1 MQVIYVLWLRQLKR
15 YVRSKPRILAALGQP
30 LLFLIAFGFGLGPIF
45 EQAGRGD
52 YIQFLAPGLAAMA
65 ILFNAVFSGL
75 ELIWDRQFGFLKET
89 LVAPTP
95 RIVIM
100 IGRTL
105 GGATVAMFQGL
116 IVVLICFAA
125 GFRVTTWSML
135 PAAFTF
141 MALTAV
147 MFAALGTAIA
157 SVLNDFQGFPL
168 IMNFLVMPMFFLS
181 GALYPLKNVP
191 RALAL
196 VAAAD
201 PLSYAVD
208 GIRNA
213 LIGEV
218 HYGIPLDLLVLTVM
232 TAAFVGLGAYL
243 FSRIE
248 I

>member
-15 YVRSKPRILAALGQP
+15 YVRSKPRIIAALGQP
-30 LLFLIAFGFGLGPIF
+30 LLFLIAFGFGLGPTF

-52 YIQFLAPGLAAMA
+52 YIQFLAPGLVAMA
-65 ILFNAVFSGL
+65 ILFNAMFSGL

-89 LVAPTP
+89 LAAPTP

-100 IGRTL
+100 AGRTL
-105 GGATVAMFQGL
+105 GGATVALAQGV

-125 GFRVTTWSML
+125 GFRVTTWPML
-135 PAAFTF
+135 PLAFVF

-157 SVLNDFQGFPL
+157 SLLNDFQGFPL
-168 IMNFLVMPMFFLS
+168 VMNFLVMPMFFLS
-181 GALYPLKNVP
+181 GALYPLENVP
-191 RALAL
+191 RALAI
-196 VAAAD
+196 VAALD

-208 GIRNA
+208 GLRSA
-213 LIGEV
+213 LIGEA
-218 HYGIPLDLLVLTVM
+218 HYGVSLDLMVLTAV
-232 TAAFVGLGAYL
+232 TAAFVALGSYL
-243 FSRIE
+243 FSKIQ

>member
-1 MQVIYVLWLRQLKR
+1 MNVIYILWLRQLKR
-15 YVRSKPRILAALGQP
+15 YVRSKPRMVAALGQP
-30 LLFLIAFGFGLGPIF
+30 ILFLIAFGFGLGPIF
-45 EQAGRGD
+45 EQAGRGS
-52 YIQFLAPGLAAMA
+52 YIQFLAPGLVAMA

-105 GGATVAMFQGL
+105 GGATVAMVQGV
-116 IVVLICFAA
+116 IVVLICFGA

-135 PAAFTF
+135 PLAFVF

-191 RALAL
+191 SLLAA
-196 VAAAD
+196 VAAVD
-201 PLSYAVD
+201 PLSYSVD
-208 GIRNA
+208 GLRNA

-218 HYGIPLDLLVLTVM
+218 HYGITTDLIVLTLV
-232 TAAFVGLGAYL
+232 TVAFVSLGSYL
-243 FSRIE
+243 FSKIQL
-248 I
+248 